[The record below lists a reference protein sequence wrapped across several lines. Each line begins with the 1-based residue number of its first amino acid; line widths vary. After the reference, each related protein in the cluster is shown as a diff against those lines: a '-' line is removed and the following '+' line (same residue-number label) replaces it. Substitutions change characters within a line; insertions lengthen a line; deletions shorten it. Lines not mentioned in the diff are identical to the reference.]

1 MNKSITWRFP
11 HGISLKYDL
20 KMKLTTL
27 LLMVTLFQINAK
39 TYSQKTPV
47 TLDMSEVNV
56 EDVLSKIE
64 DLTEFKFFVDT
75 KEIDIHR
82 KVSIQV
88 NKKPVSLVLKQV
100 FSGTDVTFEVFK
112 KQIILNTK
120 RKNPPTNN
128 SSLSRTQKRIIQ
140 IQVSGTVTDSKGT
153 PLPGVNIL
161 EKNTNNGTLT
171 NFDGK
176 YSIEVT
182 SADAVLVFTFVGLKT
197 VEIPLTEV
205 PIDDGQATLNVQL
218 KEDPQSLDQV
228 VVVGYGTQKKYSV
241 ISSVSTIEPEEL
253 QNSSSRSLSN
263 NLAGRLAG
271 VIAVQRSGELG
282 YDNSQFWIRGISSFA
297 GNSSPLVLVDGIE
310 RSLNNIDPAEIAT
323 FSILK
328 DASAS
333 AVYGVRGANGVILI
347 TTKRG
352 KIGKPQINARYEHSL
367 TRPIHLP
374 EFVGAADYLEV
385 FNSIAR
391 DEGMT
396 PPYSQ
401 ERIDNIRAGTDPD
414 LYPDV
419 NWLDEITKDQASND
433 RLNLTVSGGTDLLRY
448 AFVASYYGENGIIER
463 DSRQEWDS
471 SPKLDRYNL
480 RSNVDLNV
488 TPSTLFRVSIGGY
501 LQDLRRAPQS
511 VDNLFNLAFETPPYQ
526 HPIQY
531 SSGEIPVQ
539 PQRSNPWA
547 LATQTGYERQTASKL
562 ESLFSVEQDLDFL
575 LKGLKTTFK
584 FSFDRY
590 SANGVTRSKNPDYYN
605 PVTGR
610 LEDGALDLTIY
621 SYGQDFLGYE
631 QNSDWGN
638 KAVYLEG
645 KIEYSRNFKSDHQ
658 VDGLLL
664 YNQRN
669 YDDGGRLPY
678 RNQGFAGRFSYSF
691 KRKYIAEFNFGYNG
705 SENFAKGKR
714 YGFFPSVAAG
724 WIISEEPFMAEL
736 KSTISNL
743 KIRGSYGLVGNDQ
756 LGGRRFPYITTIG
769 GTDGYT
775 WGVNNDYFRAGRW
788 EGDYGVPDLTWET
801 VAKTNIGIELGL
813 WNNINITA
821 DIFKEQRRDIFQ
833 QRRTVP
839 GSSGF
844 VNNPWANYGK
854 VDNEGFEISLDVNK
868 QFSKDFSIKGWGNF
882 SYAHNEIIEQD
893 EPIAVIGT
901 DRSSTGKPVGQIFGL
916 VADGLFTQE
925 DFANVENG
933 ELIEELPIHTFG
945 PVRPGDIK
953 YKDLNGDGR
962 VDGLDNTSI
971 GGTYNPEIVYGFG
984 INMQY
989 KNFDFGVFLQGN
1001 AKTDRIIGGQYFIP
1015 GTGAGAL
1022 GNIYS
1027 NVDDRWTVENP
1038 RQDAFWPR
1046 LSNQTNANNGMS
1058 STWWLRNMSMLRLK
1072 NLEFGYMIP
1081 DKLTKNINL
1090 KNARFYIRGNN
1101 LLTFSSFDLWDPEI
1115 DTSTGFRYP
1124 PIQSFTLGLDINF

>member
-1 MNKSITWRFP
+1 MRKILPVLF
-11 HGISLKYDL
+11 
-20 KMKLTTL
+20 L
-27 LLMVTLFQINAK
+27 LLSPTVSFAQKNIISVSGKILDAE
-39 TYSQKTPV
+39 SQTPIP
-47 TLDMSEVNV
+47 SVNV
-56 EDVLSKIE
+56 
-64 DLTEFKFFVDT
+64 
-75 KEIDIHR
+75 
-82 KVSIQV
+82 IQ
-88 NKKPVSLVLKQV
+88 Q
-100 FSGTDVTFEVFK
+100 G
-112 KQIILNTK
+112 
-120 RKNPPTNN
+120 
-128 SSLSRTQKRIIQ
+128 
-140 IQVSGTVTDSKGT
+140 
-153 PLPGVNIL
+153 
-161 EKNTNNGTLT
+161 TNNGVVTDLDG
-171 NFDGK
+171 NFI
-176 YSIEVT
+176 IEVPSDSKIT
-182 SADAVLVFTFVGLKT
+182 VSYLGYLSQTFEAT
-197 VEIPLTEV
+197 TEN
-205 PIDDGQATLNVQL
+205 IDIQL
-218 KEDPQSLDQV
+218 KVDAQALEGV

-241 ISSVSTIEPEEL
+241 ISSVSTIDPEEL
-253 QNSSSRSLSN
+253 QTSSSRSISN

-352 KIGKPQINARYEHSL
+352 KIGKPQINIRYEHSL
-367 TRPIHLP
+367 TRPMHLP
-374 EFVGAADYLEV
+374 EFIGAADYLEV

-396 PPYSQ
+396 EPYSQ
-401 ERIDNIRAGTDPD
+401 ERIENIRAGTDPD

-419 NWLDEITKDQASND
+419 NWLDEITKNQASND
-433 RLNLTVSGGTDLLRY
+433 RVNLTVSGGTDLLRY

-463 DSRQEWDS
+463 DPRQEWDS

-511 VDNLFNLAFETPPYQ
+511 VDDLFNFAFETPPYQ

-539 PQRSNPWA
+539 PERSNPWA

-562 ESLFSVEQDLDFL
+562 ESLFSVEQNLDFFL
-575 LKGLKTTFK
+575 EGLKTTFK

-590 SANGVTRSKNPDYYN
+590 SANGVTRRKNPDYYN

-610 LEDGALDLTIY
+610 QEDGTLDLTIY
-621 SYGQDFLGYE
+621 RYGQDFLGYE
-631 QNSDWGN
+631 QNSEWGN
-638 KAVYLEG
+638 KAVYIEG
-645 KIEYSRNFKSDHQ
+645 KFEYSKNFKTDHQ

-669 YDDGGRLPY
+669 YDNGDRLPY

-691 KRKYIAEFNFGYNG
+691 KRKYIGEFNFGYNG
-705 SENFAKGKR
+705 SENFAKGNR
-714 YGFFPSVAAG
+714 YGFFPSIAAG
-724 WIISEEPFMAEL
+724 WIISEEPFMNVL
-736 KSTISNL
+736 SSTISNL
-743 KIRGSYGLVGNDQ
+743 KIRASYGLVGNDQ
-756 LGGRRFPYITTIG
+756 LDGRRFPYITTIG
-769 GTDGYT
+769 DTDGYT

-788 EGDYGVPDLTWET
+788 EGDYGVPNLTWET

-813 WNNINITA
+813 WDNINITA

-854 VDNEGFEISLDVNK
+854 VDNKGFELSLDVNK
-868 QFSKDFSIKGWGNF
+868 QFSNNFSIKGWGNF

-893 EPIAVIGT
+893 EPRAIIDT
-901 DRSSTGKPVGQIFGL
+901 DRSSTGRPIGQIFGL
-916 VADGLFTQE
+916 IADGLFTQE
-925 DFANVENG
+925 DFANLENG
-933 ELIEELPIHTFG
+933 ELINALPIHTFG

-962 VDGLDNTSI
+962 VDALDNTAI
-971 GGTYNPEIVYGFG
+971 GGTYNPEIVYGAG
-984 INMQY
+984 INIQY
-989 KNFDFGVFLQGN
+989 KNFDLGIFFQGN

-1027 NVDDRWTVENP
+1027 NVNDRWTVGNP
-1038 RQDAFWPR
+1038 NQDVFWPR
-1046 LSNQTNANNGMS
+1046 LSSQTNANNGVS
-1058 STWWLRNMSMLRLK
+1058 STWWLRDMSMLRLK
-1072 NLEFGYMIP
+1072 NLEIGYVIP
-1081 DKLTKNINL
+1081 EKFTKSINL
-1090 KNARFYIRGNN
+1090 KSTRFYIRGNN
-1101 LLTFSSFDLWDPEI
+1101 VLTFSSFDLWDPEI

-1124 PIQSFTLGLDINF
+1124 PIQSFTIGLDLNF